1 MFAPLAAAMLVT
13 LAPQR
18 QMDTT
23 IAVPAGA
30 SLSVNNFGGGITVH
44 GWSENRVKV
53 HGETGRRGRVE
64 VSLVGNTVVVKTGSR
79 EGAPS
84 VIDLDVTVPQ
94 SMALA
99 LSGTYADITVDGVQG
114 AISAETVNGEI
125 NVRGG
130 KGIITLHSIQGG
142 VTLADASGRTEV
154 NSVNEDIQVSN
165 VTGELKVETTNGEIT
180 LTGIKSSSVD
190 AGTINGDVTYE
201 GTVTDGGSYSFGSH
215 NGDITVSIP
224 EGANVTVTTATANGD
239 IDASFPLPMTGS
251 TGKHRKTF
259 KIGSGSARMELE
271 SFQGDIEMRRPQEM
285 RDRIDRKHKEHDEND
300 NDNDSDSDTSFS
312 FHFDMSNAATYAARY
327 AKAYAPQYARVYAP
341 AYARSYARTF
351 SRVYPHIQVDPHI
364 QINPHIRVNPD
375 IQVDT
380 TSH

>member
-1 MFAPLAAAMLVT
+1 MFATLAAAMLVT

-18 QMDTT
+18 QSDTT

-84 VIDLDVTVPQ
+84 VIDLDITVPQ
-94 SMALA
+94 SMELN

-114 AISAETVNGEI
+114 SISAETVNGEV

-130 KGIITLHSIQGG
+130 KGNITLHSIQGA
-142 VTLADASGRTEV
+142 VTLADASGRIEV
-154 NSVNEDIQVSN
+154 NSVNEDVELTNVS
-165 VTGELKVETTNGEIT
+165 GEIKVETTNGSVM
-180 LTGIKSSSVD
+180 LMGVQSASVD
-190 AGTINGDVTYE
+190 AGTINGDVVYE
-201 GTVTDGGSYSFGSH
+201 GTVKDGGSYSFGSH
-215 NGDITVSIP
+215 NGDISVSIP

-239 IDASFPLPMTGS
+239 IDASFALPLTNT

-271 SFQGDIEMRRPQEM
+271 SFQGDIEMRRPQEL
-285 RDRIDRKHKEHDEND
+285 RDRIDRKHKHDENEND
-300 NDNDSDSDTSFS
+300 NDHDNDYDFD
-312 FHFDMSNAATYAARY
+312 FHFDSSQIAGEVNSAVHYAADYAAKY
-327 AKAYAPQYARVYAP
+327 AKEYAPKYARQYARTYSRNDAKT
-341 AYARSYARTF
+341 YRRT
-351 SRVYPHIQVDPHI
+351 H
-364 QINPHIRVNPD
+364 
-375 IQVDT
+375 
-380 TSH
+380 